1 VPEDLLRFWIGHAD
15 RSVTD
20 GYSKVKEDV
29 AFRQL
34 CAANVGLGFEL
45 PAENL
50 AEKPVVARSAEL
62 RAREGH

>member
-1 VPEDLLRFWIGHAD
+1 LRFWIGHAD

-29 AFRQL
+29 AFRQS

-45 PAENL
+45 PS
-50 AEKPVVARSAEL
+50 EKLVVARNARKKMKAEMQSF
-62 RAREGH
+62 AA